1 MSSQKLKDND
11 ISMVTDLAKTVKDE
25 TLEISDFENSVAAPT
40 RSKKRI

>member
-25 TLEISDFENSVAAPT
+25 TLEISDFENSVAPT